1 MTRYSLRPYFD
12 STLTSLKYS
21 LLEVLTRL
29 MAWFSPKLRI
39 IQRLQG
45 HRPPDKR
52 DPMTGNAGILRRLS
66 RRASFFSAIA
76 TITCLALS
84 VPAIGQDSLQQLDL
98 DLPLRLDFSG
108 SWEKDFR
115 RSDNWEDELS
125 RTLRI
130 RQESAARQ
138 QSSPGSSRIRA
149 TPPISVG
156 NINLPRTRRRGA
168 SIVDLARLA
177 EYISRQNTIEIKQT
191 RNEIIIERSGEAA
204 LVCGVEYDLQRTFA
218 NEHGVE
224 VCGWDGQ
231 QLVFQIMLPD
241 DLIIMHRF
249 TVSSNQQVLNLLTS
263 IYSKGGEPF
272 NLIQAFTK
280 YETPRDEF
288 NCIQTLSRGQ
298 VCNQSGAD
306 LSGVLDN

>member
-1 MTRYSLRPYFD
+1 MSVKAKQLAALERG
-12 STLTSLKYS
+12 LTVVARMVSALG
-21 LLEVLTRL
+21 L
-29 MAWFSPKLRI
+29 ML
-39 IQRLQG
+39 G
-45 HRPPDKR
+45 
-52 DPMTGNAGILRRLS
+52 G
-66 RRASFFSAIA
+66 
-76 TITCLALS
+76 S
-84 VPAIGQDSLQQLDL
+84 VFAQDSLPQLDL

-108 SWEKDFR
+108 AWEKDFR

-138 QSSPGSSRIRA
+138 QASPGSTRIRSI
-149 TPPISVG
+149 PPISVG
-156 NINLPRTRRRGA
+156 NVNLPRSRGRGA
-168 SIVDLARLA
+168 NIVDLARLA
-177 EYISRQNTIEIKQT
+177 EYISRQSTINIVQT
-191 RNEIIIERSGEAA
+191 RDEIRIERSGEAA
-204 LVCGVEYDLQRTFA
+204 LICGVEYDLQRTFSS
-218 NEHGVE
+218 EHGVE

-272 NLIQAFTK
+272 NLIQAFNK
-280 YETPRDEF
+280 YQAAPDEF

-306 LSGVLDN
+306 ISPVRDRR

>member
-1 MTRYSLRPYFD
+1 MLFKVENMARKLGGGIGP
-12 STLTSLKYS
+12 
-21 LLEVLTRL
+21 LTR
-29 MAWFSPKLRI
+29 I
-39 IQRLQG
+39 I
-45 HRPPDKR
+45 
-52 DPMTGNAGILRRLS
+52 AILWLTYS
-66 RRASFFSAIA
+66 ASA
-76 TITCLALS
+76 LA
-84 VPAIGQDSLQQLDL
+84 QDSLPQLDL
-98 DLPLRLDFSG
+98 NLPLRLDFSG

-130 RQESAARQ
+130 RQESVARQ
-138 QSSPGSSRIRA
+138 QSSPGSSRSRSS
-149 TPPISVG
+149 PPISIG
-156 NINLPRTRRRGA
+156 NVNLPRSRGRGA
-168 SIVDLARLA
+168 NIVDLARLA
-177 EYISRQNTIEIKQT
+177 EYISRHSTLEIMQT
-191 RNEIIIERSGEAA
+191 RDEIRIERTGEAA
-204 LVCGVEYDLQRTFA
+204 LICGVEYELQRTFE

-231 QLVFQIMLPD
+231 QLVFQINLPD

-249 TVSSNQQVLNLLTS
+249 TVSSNQLVLNLLTS

-280 YETPRDEF
+280 YETPLDEF

-306 LSGVLDN
+306 LSNVLDN

>member
-1 MTRYSLRPYFD
+1 M
-12 STLTSLKYS
+12 
-21 LLEVLTRL
+21 
-29 MAWFSPKLRI
+29 
-39 IQRLQG
+39 
-45 HRPPDKR
+45 
-52 DPMTGNAGILRRLS
+52 LS
-66 RRASFFSAIA
+66 KVVKIARGLGRSANPAACVFSA
-76 TITCLALS
+76 LWLS
-84 VPAIGQDSLQQLDL
+84 ASASAFSQDSLPQLDL

-138 QSSPGSSRIRA
+138 QSSPGSSRIRSM
-149 TPPISVG
+149 PPISVG
-156 NINLPRTRRRGA
+156 NINLPRSRGRGA

-177 EYISRQNTIEIKQT
+177 EYISRHSTIDIVQT
-191 RNEIIIERSGEAA
+191 RDEIRIERSGEAA
-204 LVCGVEYDLQRTFA
+204 LICGVEYELQRTFA
-218 NEHGVE
+218 SEHGVE
-224 VCGWDGQ
+224 VCGWEGQ

-241 DLIIMHRF
+241 DLIITHRF

-272 NLIQAFTK
+272 NLIQAFNK
-280 YETPRDEF
+280 YQAPHDEF

-306 LSGVLDN
+306 LAPVLNN